1 MDPYIF
7 LGTLLG
13 ILLAHEPVNAGVV
26 CDRRG
31 FCVEQ
36 PQFQQPYYPPPQIY
50 ISPPRYN
57 QSPPPRDAAGAEVK
71 NEILEFCTRHPEES
85 FCGKLQL
92 YLNQHP
98 ESR

>member
-1 MDPYIF
+1 
-7 LGTLLG
+7 
-13 ILLAHEPVNAGVV
+13 
-26 CDRRG
+26 
-31 FCVEQ
+31 
-36 PQFQQPYYPPPQIY
+36 
-50 ISPPRYN
+50 
-57 QSPPPRDAAGAEVK
+57 VK